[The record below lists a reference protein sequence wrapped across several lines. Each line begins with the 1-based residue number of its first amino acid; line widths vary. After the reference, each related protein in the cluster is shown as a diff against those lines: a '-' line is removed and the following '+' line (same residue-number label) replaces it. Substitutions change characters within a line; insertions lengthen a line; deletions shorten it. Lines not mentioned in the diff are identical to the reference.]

1 MDSQSRR
8 SLTGVVLYYVVLLG
22 GVWALV
28 TYAPGLADLLSLGKM
43 PTVAPMAVDLTTA
56 PSMGLVD
63 TTLLGAVTAT
73 VGALLL
79 MFPVAWIY
87 MITKRHLSYDA
98 SVVQTLIILPIAIA
112 GILMIVQ
119 QTLALAFSLAGVVA
133 AVRFRNT
140 LKDTKDAVYV
150 FLAIGVGLSAGVHV
164 FTVALTMSLVF
175 NAAVLGL
182 WYFNVGNIYAT
193 PAGAKASGESAFHGL
208 VRVTASSLDDA
219 ARMVEGILTADA
231 KKWQRVV
238 DDEEGGL
245 AYLVQFRKKKKPADV
260 VLDTLRTSGAALD
273 LDVAYEPYE

>member
-56 PSMGLVD
+56 PSMAPVD
-63 TTLLGAVTAT
+63 TTWLGAVTAT

-112 GILMIVQ
+112 GILLIVQ

-273 LDVAYEPYE
+273 MDVAYEPYE

>member
-63 TTLLGAVTAT
+63 TTWLGAVTAT

-273 LDVAYEPYE
+273 MDVAYEPYE

>member
-63 TTLLGAVTAT
+63 TTWLGAVTAT